1 MSEISN
7 YLVKKSNKLIS
18 ASYSLTVN
26 EQRLLLAC
34 LSKVDSRKK
43 LYDTDLFVVTV
54 QQMQELFYT
63 EENEKNVYRDLKEAA
78 EKLLER
84 KVRIDEPNSITG
96 YTIANFVQAAKFE
109 PDLMQVSVRF
119 TYDLSPYLSEL
130 TEKFTEYRL
139 GHIAQLTGSY
149 TIRIYEMLVSWF
161 GRDGKHKENK
171 IEIREL
177 RQILDISNKYKQFI
191 ELKKYVIEPAIQQIN
206 EYTDFNVSVEFSK
219 RGRAY
224 HWITFKFEQKAD
236 ILAAEQAK
244 RTERE
249 QRSLQ
254 NLADKQN
261 RTIREQKQEHEQK
274 LAEVQ
279 TQWKTMP
286 TGTKLRRA
294 DGTIWVKEQDGF
306 LRCAEKNT
314 TAPPMQV
321 PQLLASGEFTPLE
334 NEKSNFRQPEIPP
347 PASQNA
353 ENPFTEQNHSSR
365 VADQTLTEKLTAM
378 WKAGLISQDE
388 FLNLISKS

>member
-1 MSEISN
+1 MFFRCYMSEMSN
-7 YLVKKSNKLIS
+7 NLVKKSNKLVS

-84 KVRIDEPNSITG
+84 KVLIDEPNSITG

-139 GHIAQLTGSY
+139 SHIAQLTSSY
-149 TIRIYEMLVSWF
+149 AIRIYEMLVSWF
-161 GRDGKHKENK
+161 GRDGKYTENK
-171 IEIREL
+171 IEISKL
-177 RQILDISNKYKQFI
+177 RQILNISNKYGQFGQLKQ
-191 ELKKYVIEPAIQQIN
+191 YVLDPAIQQIN
-206 EYTDFNVSVEFSK
+206 ENTDFNVSVEFSK

-236 ILAAEQAK
+236 VQAAEQSK
-244 RTERE
+244 RAEKE

-254 NLADKQN
+254 NLAAKQN
-261 RTIREQKQEHEQK
+261 RTIREEKQAHEQK

-279 TQWKTMP
+279 TQWEAMP
-286 TGTKLRRA
+286 IGTKLRHA
-294 DGTIWVKEQDGF
+294 DGSIWIKEKGGF
-306 LRCAEKNT
+306 LHCAEKKT

-321 PQLLASGEFTPLE
+321 AQLLASGEFTVLE
-334 NEKSNFRQPEIPP
+334 NETPNFRQPEIVTEHKQPP
-347 PASQNA
+347 TTNNDTRQ
-353 ENPFTEQNHSSR
+353 EFLQMLKE
-365 VADQTLTEKLTAM
+365 
-378 WKAGLISQDE
+378 GLITKEE
-388 FLNLISKS
+388 FKLLIS

>member
-43 LYDTDLFVVTV
+43 LQETDLFVVSV
-54 QQMQELFYT
+54 EQMKELFYT
-63 EENEKNVYRDLKEAA
+63 QENEKNVYRDLKEAA

-139 GHIAQLTGSY
+139 GHIAQLTSSY
-149 TIRIYEMLVSWF
+149 AIRIYELIVSWF
-161 GRDGKHKENK
+161 GRNGKYTENK

-177 RQILDISNKYKQFI
+177 RQILDISDKYAQFGQLKQYI
-191 ELKKYVIEPAIQQIN
+191 LDPAIRQIN
-206 EYTDFNVSVEFSK
+206 ENSDFNVSVEFTK

-224 HWITFKFEQKAD
+224 HWITFRFEQKVD
-236 ILAAEQAK
+236 IQAAEQGK

-249 QRSLQ
+249 HRALQ
-254 NLADKQN
+254 NEAAKQN
-261 RTIREQKQEHEQK
+261 RVIREQQQEHEQK
-274 LAEVQ
+274 LAEIQ
-279 TQWKTMP
+279 KQWETMP
-286 TGTKLRRA
+286 IGTKLRHI
-294 DGTIWVKEQDGF
+294 DGSTWVKEQGGF
-306 LRCAEKNT
+306 LYCREKNAT
-314 TAPPMQV
+314 TPPVHV
-321 PQLLASGEFTPLE
+321 PQFLANGEFTVLE
-334 NEKSNFRQPEIPP
+334 KENPTFRQPEPET
-347 PASQNA
+347 
-353 ENPFTEQNHSSR
+353 ENKTTSSEQTHTNTATDKSL
-365 VADQTLTEKLTAM
+365 AEKLTEM

>member
-7 YLVKKSNKLIS
+7 NLVKKSNKLVS

-139 GHIAQLTGSY
+139 SHIAQLTSSY
-149 TIRIYEMLVSWF
+149 AIRIYEMLVSWF
-161 GRDGKHKENK
+161 GRDGKYTENK
-171 IEIREL
+171 IEISKL
-177 RQILDISNKYKQFI
+177 RQILNISNKYGQFGQLKQ
-191 ELKKYVIEPAIQQIN
+191 YVLDPAIQQIN
-206 EYTDFNVSVEFSK
+206 ENTDFNVSVEFSK

-236 ILAAEQAK
+236 VQAAEQAK
-244 RTERE
+244 RMERE

-254 NLADKQN
+254 SLAAKQN
-261 RTIREQKQEHEQK
+261 RMIMEQKQAYEQK
-274 LAEVQ
+274 LAEIQ
-279 TQWKTMP
+279 TQWETMP
-286 TGTKLRRA
+286 IGTKLRHA
-294 DGTIWVKEQDGF
+294 DGTIWVKEQGGF
-306 LRCAEKNT
+306 LHCAEKKT
-314 TAPPMQV
+314 TAPPIQV
-321 PQLLASGEFTPLE
+321 PQLLASNEFTPLE
-334 NEKSNFRQPEIPP
+334 NDSPSFRQSGII
-347 PASQNA
+347 A
-353 ENPFTEQNHSSR
+353 ETEQPPVTTTNNDTR
-365 VADQTLTEKLTAM
+365 QEFLQMLKE
-378 WKAGLISQDE
+378 GLISKEE
-388 FLNLISKS
+388 FKLLIS